1 VREPADAPY
10 IDVDAVCKS
19 YSGHGRTTVAL
30 GGVSMQIERGSFVSI
45 VGPSGCGKST
55 LLQIMAGLVRPTS
68 GETRLRSRPVTQP
81 PPEIVYVFQQYTR
94 SLFPWKTV
102 EGNVAYGL
110 EARGRLSARE
120 IAQRSREYIE
130 LVKLGGFER
139 HYPWQLSGGMQQR
152 VAIARALACGPDVL
166 LMDEPFSSVDS
177 LTRVGLQELLLGL
190 WKELGFTVVFVTHD
204 TDEAIYLST
213 RVIALSKPPSRVGM
227 DMSIELPLPRDQI
240 STRELPSYLAYRH
253 RILAQ
258 LFADEGLSTAR
269 NSVST

>member
-1 VREPADAPY
+1 VNEAADAAY
-10 IDVDAVCKS
+10 IDVDTICKS
-19 YSGHGRTTVAL
+19 YTGHGNTTVAL
-30 GGVSMQIERGSFVSI
+30 GGVSLQIRRGSFVSI

-55 LLQIMAGLVRPTS
+55 LLQVMAGLVQPTS
-68 GETRLRSRPVTQP
+68 GETRLKSRRVTEP
-81 PPEIVYVFQQYTR
+81 PAEMIYVFQQYTR

-110 EARGRLSARE
+110 EARGRLGKAE
-120 IAQRSREYIE
+120 IARRAREYIA
-130 LVKLGGFER
+130 LVKLDGFER

-213 RVIALSKPPSRVGM
+213 RVIALSKPPATVAM
-227 DMSIELPLPRDQI
+227 DLAIDLPLPRDQI
-240 STRELPSYLAYRH
+240 ATRELPAYLAYRH

-258 LFADEGLSTAR
+258 LFADEGLQRTAPA
-269 NSVST
+269 VAA